1 MSPILLQSFHIQ
13 PRVATRPL
21 NDTRLSSSGKRHLL
35 HPASGT
41 PLGTKEEP
49 FTFQRMNAHGLC
61 WAGATS
67 LHVDRSPSSGFL
79 PSWISPGFEKRK
91 VGYSHTPHCNPQAG
105 LVPLGMGAARTAQP
119 TGPPLPAK
127 QSSSSP
133 RVMTERGQQH
143 TSPTCRP
150 KGLVSLH
157 SLGQSQDISSS
168 FASAVPRCAAC
179 SRGKPRA
186 SCETALGSE
195 DDTRAPKQTLRRGD
209 SNKEGYV

>member
-1 MSPILLQSFHIQ
+1 M
-13 PRVATRPL
+13 
-21 NDTRLSSSGKRHLL
+21 
-35 HPASGT
+35 
-41 PLGTKEEP
+41 
-49 FTFQRMNAHGLC
+49 
-61 WAGATS
+61 
-67 LHVDRSPSSGFL
+67 
-79 PSWISPGFEKRK
+79 
-91 VGYSHTPHCNPQAG
+91 
-105 LVPLGMGAARTAQP
+105 PLGMGAARTARP

-133 RVMTERGQQH
+133 HVMTERGLQH

-150 KGLVSLH
+150 KGLVSPH

-168 FASAVPRCAAC
+168 FVSAVPRCAAC
-179 SRGKPRA
+179 SRSEPRA